1 MKRVYSASINQYK
14 NHTMQLSVFNRI
26 ISGFINKPYL
36 RMRKSTLI
44 IILAGIAFIFSNTK
58 TTFGQFY
65 DNAQFGFFGNTSI
78 GINVGTTLFFGDV
91 SQGTNPYQD
100 DWQFG
105 FGFNFRKQISPYF
118 GIGIQFISGKLH
130 GTRIKWAD
138 GTDANFFFN
147 SNITSLNFHTTIN
160 FSNLLFG
167 YKQKRKFSFY
177 GLLGLGVTDYATI
190 LSKNTTVNNVTT
202 TSIENTS
209 GFDTNGI
216 STWTPEFTIPMGIGV
231 QLSLGSRWSF
241 NLETNIY
248 RVNSD
253 NLDAK
258 ISGTSK
264 QEYYSYF
271 SAGITYNLSGI
282 GNAFRKARKKDSKYE
297 KESRKLK
304 KYNARIAR
312 KNKNR
317 EERELLDTERRKNID
332 KARKER
338 KNKPSS
344 GMPKV
349 VEYDA
354 IYSFDA
360 IRKLTEQNMNL
371 FGDDTKN
378 PQTIKDT
385 IVDEGKH
392 FITGVAGTITANNTT
407 TSLTD
412 QKASG
417 QNTSFSPYSSNI
429 ISSKSELKTITVPT
443 GGTKLIPT
451 GGLIY
456 TVQILA
462 SRVAARNIPQLKQ
475 RYNIDQ
481 QVYLAQQGSLH
492 RYSAGLFNTFKEA
505 QIYANHLKRMGLG
518 DAFVTIYKG
527 GRRIYK
533 QPRR

>member
-1 MKRVYSASINQYK
+1 MKRVYSISINQHK
-14 NHTMQLSVFNRI
+14 NHTIQLSVFNSI

-36 RMRKSTLI
+36 QVKKSTLI
-44 IILAGIAFIFSNTK
+44 IIFVSVAFIFSNTK

-65 DNAQFGFFGNTSI
+65 NNSQFGFFGNTSI
-78 GINVGTTLFFGDV
+78 GINVGTTLFFGDI

-100 DWQFG
+100 DWKFG

-118 GIGIQFISGKLH
+118 GIGIQFMSGKLH
-130 GTRIKWAD
+130 GTKITWAN
-138 GTDANFFFN
+138 GTDANLFFN
-147 SNITSLNFHTTIN
+147 SNITSLNLHTIIN

-167 YKQKRKFSFY
+167 YKKERKFSFY

-190 LSKNTTVNNVTT
+190 LRKNTTVNNVTST
-202 TSIENTS
+202 AIENTS

-216 STWTPEFTIPMGIGV
+216 STWTPEFTMPMGIGV
-231 QLSLGSRWSF
+231 QLSLSSKWGV

-253 NLDAK
+253 NLDAR
-258 ISGTSK
+258 ISGISK

-271 SAGITYNLSGI
+271 SAGITYNLSGV

-297 KESRKLK
+297 KESRKLE

-317 EERELLDTERRKNID
+317 EERELLDVERRKNID

-338 KNKPSS
+338 KNRPSS
-344 GMPKV
+344 GMPVV

-354 IYSFDA
+354 IYSFDVM
-360 IRKLTEQNMNL
+360 RKITEKNMNL

-378 PQTIKDT
+378 PQIIKDT

-392 FITGVAGTITANNTT
+392 FITGISGATITTKT
-407 TSLTD
+407 TSFTN
-412 QKASG
+412 
-417 QNTSFSPYSSNI
+417 QNTSFNPYSSNI
-429 ISSKSELKTITVPT
+429 ISSKSELKSITVPT
-443 GGTKLIPT
+443 GGTKLIPNS
-451 GGLIY
+451 GLVY

-462 SRVAARNIPQLKQ
+462 SRVVARNIPQLKQ

-481 QVYLAQQGSLH
+481 QVYLAQQSNLH
-492 RYSAGLFNTFKEA
+492 RYSAGLFNSFKEA
-505 QIYANHLKRMGLG
+505 QIYANHLKRMGLS
-518 DAFVTIYKG
+518 DAFVTIYKN

-533 QPRR
+533 QTR